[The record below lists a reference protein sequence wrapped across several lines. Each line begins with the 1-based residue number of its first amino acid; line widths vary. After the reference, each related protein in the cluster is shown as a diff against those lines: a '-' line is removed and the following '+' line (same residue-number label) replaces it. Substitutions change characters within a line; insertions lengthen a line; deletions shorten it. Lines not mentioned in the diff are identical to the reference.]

1 MANTVTGNYA
11 NIRRGTGGHGSH
23 AGPAA
28 LTAEGL
34 TTARDH
40 VRKLDARLNEIWR
53 LGRNLIVGWSPRDH
67 GIDILVIPQWMLPEW
82 SDSRSDL
89 LSGSRVMQ
97 PRQLADLASSFRL
110 KPITLK
116 LPFNPGLDGVSHRAI
131 DSIVRRYSVT
141 KSDYRAAI
149 LFDIVGFSLY
159 SPLEQVTLIN
169 SLAYSINVAHA
180 RAMANNIRIDLSR
193 STVGDGFYVW
203 NRDSGITADINLF
216 YLMMLILADNA
227 LARLKGNPN
236 AVPVLRTCF
245 HIGSHYEFYQ
255 AEGLNPAVSGYIVGD
270 LTIELARMIGKALA
284 GQILIGN
291 FTRPNAENAERANA
305 RIGVPTPMFLGRA
318 QEQLNQLHNVSLSQE
333 KVTAIKVYLTG
344 ERVSRGVFNIKK
356 YSVLDK
362 HGLRRDVFNT
372 KVNIYRGDAEALFLG
387 LENKDLDRF
396 DAEEGNYVPSVD
408 L

>member
-1 MANTVTGNYA
+1 MANTIAGHGA
-11 NIRRGTGGHGSH
+11 QQRRGQG
-23 AGPAA
+23 AGPARQSSM
-28 LTAEGL
+28 TAKGR
-34 TTARDH
+34 TTAREH
-40 VRKLDARLNEIWR
+40 VRDLDRKLNELWR
-53 LGRNLIVGWSPRDH
+53 LGRNLIVGWCPRDH

-82 SDSRSDL
+82 TESQSGL

-97 PRQLADLASSFRL
+97 PEQLADLATSFRL
-110 KPITLK
+110 KPVTIK
-116 LPFNPGLDGVSHRAI
+116 LPFNPGLDGVSHKAL

-141 KSDYRAAI
+141 KSDYRGAI

-180 RAMANNIRIDLSR
+180 RAMSNNIRIELSR

-203 NRDSGITADINLF
+203 NRDSGISADINLF
-216 YLMMLILADNA
+216 YLMMLIMADNA
-227 LARLKGNPN
+227 LARLKGGPN
-236 AVPVLRTCF
+236 VVPVLRTCF

-270 LTIELARMIGKALA
+270 LTIELARMIGKALS

-305 RIGVPTPMFLGRA
+305 KIGVPTPVFLARA
-318 QEQLNQLHNVSLSQE
+318 QEQLNQLHDLKLSQE
-333 KVTAIKVYLTG
+333 QVTAIKVYLTG

-362 HGLRRDVFNT
+362 HGLRRDVFNA

-396 DAEEGNYVPSVD
+396 DAEEGNYVPTVD
-408 L
+408 IK